1 MERSVG
7 DKVEELMVHG
17 NKWKMARALPR
28 SRSGDQE
35 TYGASLYLALRFE
48 ASERLER
55 VPFVVSPS
63 LPLVFTIF
71 LGV

>member
-1 MERSVG
+1 MWKRGCVWSMEGSVG

-35 TYGASLYLALRFE
+35 TSALVYIWLCVLKQVSGSSEYL
-48 ASERLER
+48 S
-55 VPFVVSPS
+55 
-63 LPLVFTIF
+63 
-71 LGV
+71 